1 MILQNTGTKWKIK
14 FWCSVTVLWH
24 KNIHTDVHKGNFMLA
39 VSFYLLI
46 VRKNLEIYFITDFGI
61 FIIYLLKLT
70 ALQSQ

>member
-1 MILQNTGTKWKIK
+1 
-14 FWCSVTVLWH
+14 
-24 KNIHTDVHKGNFMLA
+24 MLA